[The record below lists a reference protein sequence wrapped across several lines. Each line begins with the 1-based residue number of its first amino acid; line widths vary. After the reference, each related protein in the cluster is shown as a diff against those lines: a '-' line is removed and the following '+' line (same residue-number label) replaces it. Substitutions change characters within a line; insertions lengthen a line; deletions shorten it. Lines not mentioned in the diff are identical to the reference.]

1 MFDILTNFFRN
12 EMNYLTGKNQEF
24 EELLRAGDVSRAI
37 GKMQCLKTRALELY
51 AQYDPELHRINKRP
65 DKIITNKLGK
75 LLRVEKTAKI
85 PVPYQQYINEVA
97 LVFLLGRPLTW
108 SNKSEGCDEAF
119 EKFQWVLKH
128 THFNAKIREAKRIAG
143 AEGESALLF
152 RVFRDDDGNPDIQ
165 IRVLAASKG
174 DDIYTRWD
182 VYGNLLTA
190 AWGYSGKNGNDTTEC
205 LEIYTPDTTYHCLKA
220 RLGWEITEEAN
231 MIGKIGMII
240 FRQEEEHHG
249 AQPLIER
256 VEHKRSRT
264 ADTNDYLEDPILMLH
279 GDIIKN
285 LPEKKEAAKTLV
297 IKGDDISVNDAAKY
311 LTYDQASEA
320 KKEETD
326 FLDDAIMNL
335 TFTPKITLDTM
346 RQISQ
351 MSAKAMRT
359 VLLLGYIKADRRKD
373 TWDEMMD
380 RTASL
385 IKAIVGNVLDVSLA
399 KQCNMMEI
407 EHQWQEPFGDDITEQ
422 LQNVATAF
430 GAGIM
435 SEETAIEQNPLVKDK
450 ELEKER
456 LRKEQE
462 ERQKIQ
468 NDIFGSYDGDE
479 GAGTGE

>member
-24 EELLRAGDVSRAI
+24 EELLRAGDVSRAVS
-37 GKMQCLKTRALELY
+37 KMQCLKKRSLELY
-51 AQYDPELHRINKRP
+51 AQYDPELHAINRRP
-65 DKIITNKLGK
+65 DKTVTNKLGR

-97 LVFLLGRPLTW
+97 LVFLLGRPLAW

-128 THFNAKIREAKRIAG
+128 THFNAKLREAKRLAG

-152 RVFRDDDGNPDIQ
+152 RVFRNDDGSPDIQ

-190 AWGYSGKNGNDTTEC
+190 AWGYSGKDGDDTMEC
-205 LEIYTPDTTYHCLKA
+205 MEVYTPDTTYHCVKA
-220 RLGWEITEEAN
+220 RLGWDITEEAN
-231 MIGKIGMII
+231 LSGKINMII

-256 VEHKRSRT
+256 IESKSSRT
-264 ADTNDYLEDPILMLH
+264 ADTNDYLEDPILLMNA
-279 GDIIKN
+279 DTIKN
-285 LPEKKEAAKTLV
+285 MPEKKEAVKTLAIV
-297 IKGDDISVNDAAKY
+297 GEGADVNNAAKY
-311 LTYDQASEA
+311 LTYDHASEA
-320 KKEETD
+320 KKAETD
-326 FLDDAIMNL
+326 FLNDTIMNM

-346 RQISQ
+346 RQVSQ
-351 MSAKAMRT
+351 LSAKAMRT

-385 IKAIVGNVLDVSLA
+385 IKAIIGNVLDVSLA
-399 KQCNMMEI
+399 RQCKEMEI
-407 EHQWQEPFGDDITEQ
+407 EHQWQEPFGDDVTEQ

-430 GAGIM
+430 GAGII

-456 LRKEQE
+456 LRREQE
-462 ERQKIQ
+462 ERQKQ
-468 NDIFGSYDGDE
+468 QADLFNMPDGDE
-479 GAGTGE
+479 GAGTAE